1 MSLQIFKKKTKHP
14 MKICP
19 NNFKLPGSYSLQH
32 MCTRSLYGDLSIKLI
47 SLYIDIK
54 LKSTETK
61 IRAIHICSL
70 QILWCVSLC
79 YRDTPEYFTTSFG

>member
-1 MSLQIFKKKTKHP
+1 

-19 NNFKLPGSYSLQH
+19 NNFKLPGNYSLQH

-54 LKSTETK
+54 IKSTETT

-70 QILWCVSLC
+70 
-79 YRDTPEYFTTSFG
+79 YRYCGAFALGDTPEYFTTSFG